1 MRRFALAL
9 VCLATMFAAA
19 AQFKRFGDWEVH
31 YIAFNTATLSPQMAK
46 RYDIVRGPTKGL
58 VNISAVGDAG
68 RGEKVR
74 VQGRFVDL
82 LGKSEPLA
90 FREIHDRNSDG
101 DSTYYYLAVF
111 DFPHAETLR
120 FEIIVDLPDHG
131 TETVRF
137 QQALHRSVP
146 EGGRRSAT

>member
-9 VCLATMFAAA
+9 ACLATLFAAA
-19 AQFKRFGDWEVH
+19 AQFKRFGHWEVH
-31 YIAFNTATLSPQMAK
+31 YIAFNTATLSPQMAE

-68 RGEKVR
+68 RGEQVR
-74 VQGRFVDL
+74 VEGRFVDL

-90 FREIHDRNSDG
+90 FREIQDRSGDG

-111 DFPHAETLR
+111 DFPHAEMLR

-131 TETVRF
+131 AETVRF
-137 QQALHRSVP
+137 QQALYRSAP
-146 EGGRRSAT
+146 EGER